1 MPTGNLDALHAESHE
16 PSLADAEAALTQLAG
31 LFLQNRTAEQE
42 TGQGA
47 VDNRSPDLE
56 ARYRALLDQIPAI
69 VFMAYLDE
77 GNSEAYVSPQIEHSL
92 GFSPT
97 EWLEDPIRWY
107 EHIHPDD
114 KHRWSIEAAEM
125 VLSGKPLRSV
135 YRVIARDGHIVWF
148 HCEAKMIRHRDGRPW
163 FIHGVGVDVTEL
175 KRTEQAFQEERNV
188 LSAILDTV
196 GALVVVLDHAGRIVR
211 FNRACEQTSGFS
223 FEEVKGKPFLEVLL
237 APDERE
243 RFGAMFERFRAGR
256 PIEEFERY
264 WTTRDGSRRFISW
277 STRVLATG
285 NGSAGYVIATG
296 VDRTERK
303 QLEQAILETSVR
315 EQRRIGQDLHDG
327 LGQHLTGVAFLSKVH
342 EQKLADK
349 SVPEAADAA
358 KIVGLVNEA
367 IYKTRQLA
375 RGLLPVLSD
384 SFGLMSTLQQ
394 WAGEVEELFHIECR
408 FQCEEPVLDLD
419 ETCATHLYHVAQEAV
434 HNAIEHGRA
443 THIVIGLSAG
453 EGEGVLTILDN
464 GCGIPEVLPNHSG
477 IGLRIMKY
485 RAGMIGGALRVER
498 AARHGTLITC
508 TFAIS
513 KRAER
518 DASLGSFA
526 I

>member
-1 MPTGNLDALHAESHE
+1 MPAGHFNSLRAESSDR
-16 PSLADAEAALTQLAG
+16 SLADAEATLTQLAE
-31 LFLQNRTAEQE
+31 LFLQHGSADQEAEQSAAE
-42 TGQGA
+42 NG
-47 VDNRSPDLE
+47 SPDLE

-77 GNSEAYVSPQIEHSL
+77 GSNEAYVSPQIEHSL

-97 EWLEDPIRWY
+97 EWLEDPVRWY

-125 VLSGKPLRSV
+125 FLSGRPLRSL
-135 YRVIARDGHIVWF
+135 YRVIARDGHTVWF
-148 HCEAKMIRHRDGRPW
+148 HCEAKMIRHSDGRPW

-175 KRTEQAFQEERNV
+175 KRTEQAFEEERNV

-223 FEEVKGKPFLEVLL
+223 FEEVRGRRFLEVLL
-237 APDERE
+237 APEERE
-243 RFGAMFERFRAGR
+243 RFGAVFEPFREER
-256 PIEEFERY
+256 SIEEFESY

-342 EQKLADK
+342 ERKLVDK

-367 IYKTRQLA
+367 IYKTRRLA

-394 WAGEVEELFHIECR
+394 WAGEVEELFQIECR
-408 FQCEEPVLDLD
+408 FECEEPVLDLD
-419 ETCATHLYHVAQEAV
+419 ETCTTHLYHVAQEAV
-434 HNAIEHGRA
+434 HNAIEHGKA
-443 THIVIGLSAG
+443 TRISIGLSAG
-453 EGEGVLTILDN
+453 EEEGVLTILDN
-464 GCGIPEVLPNHSG
+464 GCGMPEIRPNQSG

-485 RAGMIGGALRVER
+485 RAGMIGGTLRVER
-498 AARHGTLITC
+498 GADHGTVITC
-508 TFAIS
+508 TFSIS
-513 KRAER
+513 KRTEK
-518 DASLGSFA
+518 
-526 I
+526 